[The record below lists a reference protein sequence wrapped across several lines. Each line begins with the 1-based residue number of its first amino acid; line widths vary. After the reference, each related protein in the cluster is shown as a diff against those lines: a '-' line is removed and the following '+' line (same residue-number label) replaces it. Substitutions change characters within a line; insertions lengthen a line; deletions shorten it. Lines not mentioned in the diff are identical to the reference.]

1 MSENNDILEYIVQCL
16 LTNRVNSK
24 KTLKVR
30 KDTRNLIEGRSNDLL
45 NHNIQFIVNNKL
57 INNLESSYQEYSFE
71 DSSFKF

>member
-30 KDTRNLIEGRSNDLL
+30 KDTRDLTRRKK
-45 NHNIQFIVNNKL
+45 QRP
-57 INNLESSYQEYSFE
+57 S
-71 DSSFKF
+71 

>member
-16 LTNRVNSK
+16 LTNIVNSK